1 MSGNVSETAHNL
13 TPTKNCVIV
22 KLNVAPCDAEEL
34 NHEYIG
40 NNLGNIAQN
49 ANDNMV
55 PPHPTWGSRGV
66 LFVLV
71 FVQLGSR
78 FCVISFSSSVC
89 ATSLV
94 FTSVYRFTIFPSVTA
109 FVLQL
114 WLWRLCTTLVFA
126 SVLPT

>member
-55 PPHPTWGSRGV
+55 PPPPNLR
-66 LFVLV
+66 LQRCFVCPCIR
-71 FVQLGSR
+71 SAW
-78 FCVISFSSSVC
+78 FS
-89 ATSLV
+89 LLR
-94 FTSVYRFTIFPSVTA
+94 Y
-109 FVLQL
+109 
-114 WLWRLCTTLVFA
+114 
-126 SVLPT
+126 